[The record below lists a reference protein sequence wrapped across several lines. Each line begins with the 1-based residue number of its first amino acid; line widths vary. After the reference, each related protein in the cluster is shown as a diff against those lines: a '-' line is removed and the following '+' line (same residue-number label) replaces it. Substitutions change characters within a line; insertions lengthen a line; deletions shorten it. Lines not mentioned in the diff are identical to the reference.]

1 MGDVFQSKDILK
13 LKSHAIKHED
23 TTSYERDEERKVISV
38 QGMYVVGVHRVPS
51 YFDPGLLITDIST
64 NEPDIVEYSE
74 VAKQAFSDSTVE
86 ICDVNCNKSEIV
98 SYSSITKQILDDST
112 IEIIDVNCNKSEI
125 YFYSQIVQQAFSDS
139 TVEICDINCNSSTI
153 INEVIENTPRFDFGL
168 RITNITTTHPTI
180 ST

>member
-13 LKSHAIKHED
+13 LKSHAIKHEG
-23 TTSYERDEERKVISV
+23 TTSYERDEEKKVISV

-51 YFDPGLLITDIST
+51 YFDPGLFITDIST

-74 VAKQAFSDSTVE
+74 VAKQLFS
-86 ICDVNCNKSEIV
+86 
-98 SYSSITKQILDDST
+98 DST
-112 IEIIDVNCNKSEI
+112 IEICDV
-125 YFYSQIVQQAFSDS
+125 
-139 TVEICDINCNSSTI
+139 NCNSSTI